1 MRRSLGLTTVVMS
14 AAFVVAASPSANA
27 VVPLP
32 QSTTVEGVSVTAI
45 QQNLNAAG
53 ATVEV
58 TGVWDAAAED
68 AWLWFTTKFT
78 LIPTTNVTPTKLA
91 RLQTVADKAD
101 IPRSCRSEGYVICAD
116 RHLRVIRLMR
126 NGRQIDSADAA
137 FGIGR
142 YATRPGNHRVNSK
155 TRFLISDLSG
165 TPMPYSLFFSGGQ
178 AIHYSQAFSR
188 RGYEVGTLGCVAVG
202 DRAFAKRL
210 YQMSPVGRKVV
221 VH

>member
-1 MRRSLGLTTVVMS
+1 MRVSPGLAAVVMS
-14 AAFVVAASPSANA
+14 TALVALAPQTATA
-27 VVPLP
+27 VPPALD
-32 QSTTVEGVSVTAI
+32 STTVEGVPVTVI

-53 ATVEV
+53 ATVRQ
-58 TGVWDAAAED
+58 TGVWDAATAD
-68 AWLWFTTKFT
+68 AWQWFTTKFT
-78 LIPTTNVTPTKLA
+78 LIPTSNVTATKLA
-91 RLQTVADKAD
+91 RLQTVAEKAD
-101 IPRSCRSEGYVICAD
+101 IPGSCYSKGTVICAD

-126 NGRQIDSADAA
+126 NGKQIDSADAA

-142 YATRPGNHRVNSK
+142 YATRPGTHRVHSK

-188 RGYEVGTLGCVAVG
+188 RGYEVGTLGCVAIG

-210 YQMSPVGRKVV
+210 YMTSPVGRKVV